1 MNYIF
6 DIDGTLTPSRG
17 KINKDFQDKFYKW
30 MVSTKKS
37 GDNVYFI
44 TGSDKDKT
52 IEQIGKR
59 IWKTATQCYQS
70 CGNAV
75 YENGK
80 LIHQI
85 DFAFTNE
92 LRELLNNFL
101 EGSPMYGKYTTNIE
115 ERIGLINFSVI
126 GRSCTQSVRK
136 EYYEWDKLSNE
147 RKQFCNEI
155 MHRFP
160 YIEASVGGE
169 ISIDIHTKGK
179 NKSQILE
186 HVQGAVTFFGDRCDK
201 GGNDYPIVEY
211 LRTAQFGSH
220 GAREYTIHEV
230 KDWQDTK
237 LRLKI

>member
-115 ERIGLINFSVI
+115 ERIGLINFSTI
-126 GRSCTQSVRK
+126 GRDCPQDARDKYCIEEDERLGFCKKIIEPLSSYRPSRSGFPGWNLGGSCTINQFHQDSLGSSASYAPVLVLIA
-136 EYYEWDKLSNE
+136 WT
-147 RKQFCNEI
+147 KQWLQ
-155 MHRFP
+155 
-160 YIEASVGGE
+160 
-169 ISIDIHTKGK
+169 IH
-179 NKSQILE
+179 L
-186 HVQGAVTFFGDRCDK
+186 
-201 GGNDYPIVEY
+201 
-211 LRTAQFGSH
+211 
-220 GAREYTIHEV
+220 
-230 KDWQDTK
+230 
-237 LRLKI
+237 